1 MRVYMNFTKIESAI
15 KLMQRGKFL
24 IVVDDENRENE
35 GDIVIAAEKATP
47 SKLNYMLK
55 HARGIMCLPTA
66 AERLDELKIPL
77 MVSDNSDKFNT
88 PFTVSIDAKR
98 NTTTGVSV
106 SDRLETIKV
115 ILNKDSKPEDL
126 VRPGHMFP
134 LRANGNGV
142 LDRPGHTEAAVDLC
156 KLAGLSQVAIIAEIM
171 NDDGSMARLEDLE
184 EFAKKH
190 NLEMITIKDL
200 IEYRKANS

>member
-1 MRVYMNFTKIESAI
+1 
-15 KLMQRGKFL
+15 
-24 IVVDDENRENE
+24 
-35 GDIVIAAEKATP
+35 
-47 SKLNYMLK
+47 
-55 HARGIMCLPTA
+55 
-66 AERLDELKIPL
+66 

>member
-1 MRVYMNFTKIESAI
+1 MNFTKIESAI

-47 SKLNYMLK
+47 SKINYMLK
-55 HARGIMCLPTA
+55 YARGIMCLPTA
-66 AERLDELKIPL
+66 AETLDKLNIPL
-77 MVSDNSDKFNT
+77 MVKENTDKFHT
-88 PFTVSIDAKR
+88 PFTISVDAKR

-115 ILNKDSKPEDL
+115 ILDKDSKPEDL

-156 KLAGLSQVAIIAEIM
+156 KLAGLSPVAIIAELM
-171 NDDGSMARLEDLE
+171 NEDGSMSRLEDLQ

-190 NLEMITIKDL
+190 NMEMITIKDL
-200 IEYRKANS
+200 IDYRKKNNV

>member
-1 MRVYMNFTKIESAI
+1 MNFTKIESAI

-47 SKLNYMLK
+47 SKINYMLK